1 MRIPG
6 YCLIILHGLLG
17 AYSGIKID
25 NIACYI
31 RWVELILLVI
41 SLILSDVGDSF
52 CEGIIDSMQQ
62 RRFILVQE
70 IVDSDARIG
79 GAGGSFS

>member
-1 MRIPG
+1 MRTG
-6 YCLIILHGLLG
+6 FTRIIVVDLPQILVDSG
-17 AYSGIKID
+17 AD
-25 NIACYI
+25 YI
-31 RWVELILLVI
+31 SIC
-41 SLILSDVGDSF
+41 VGDTDSF
-52 CEGIIDSMQQ
+52 GW